1 VAALLAVLAAAT
13 LLGAEVWIVGVLVL
27 GYLVSRPAISVAA
40 LVKATLALTVSA
52 VAYIVIVTLVG
63 AALAR

>member
-1 VAALLAVLAAAT
+1 
-13 LLGAEVWIVGVLVL
+13 
-27 GYLVSRPAISVAA
+27 VAA